1 MVYKKT
7 RLLCY
12 KKNFVEYQRLSG
24 LGFAKFI
31 RECSRRVGEINKYN
45 GQLEGGLLAYF
56 QLNASNL
63 CNDHERLV
71 RALVSLNF
79 DDIKDKLQE
88 VFGIL
93 GAMLKHCL

>member
-1 MVYKKT
+1 M
-7 RLLCY
+7 
-12 KKNFVEYQRLSG
+12 
-24 LGFAKFI
+24 

-63 CNDHERLV
+63 CNDHERLA

-93 GAMLKHCL
+93 GPCWNIAYERRAPFYNKIPSVARESRRPQ